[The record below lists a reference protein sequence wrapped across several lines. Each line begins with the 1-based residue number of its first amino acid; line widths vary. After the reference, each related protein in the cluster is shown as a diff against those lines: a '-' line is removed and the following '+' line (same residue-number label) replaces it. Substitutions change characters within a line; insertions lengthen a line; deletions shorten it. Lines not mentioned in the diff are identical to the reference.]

1 MILKYY
7 HGYVNLDKLSEMMNT
22 TRQGTTAYNIKAT
35 LKDLGFNSYGLKS
48 ESVPNLKLPCI
59 AHVII
64 NHSYKH
70 YIVIYKVNLKKQTL
84 LIADPATHL
93 KLISFKEFKQI
104 WSGITIH
111 MYPVTHIVYEPKP
124 NTYKFIWYY
133 IKKHLRL
140 VVIIQLISI
149 IVSLLTFSSSIF
161 LPITISFYNNQSIL
175 YKIFLVYL
183 FLFSIKNFFLIIKNK
198 LIIKFNLD
206 LNQELQVDIF
216 QKILNLPYRYYR
228 RKTTGEITSYFND
241 LYTIR
246 NAISHFTQV
255 SLIELPLI
263 LLLII
268 FIFKLSIFLFL
279 IIFVIIFIIV
289 LITLIYQ
296 KKQNIWMSEGFRNK
310 AVINSYINENVMG
323 FETVKNL
330 NITNKVYNTFKHKY
344 QIFLNVSKKIFTC
357 ETNSEFFKNIIND
370 LGMLLITII
379 IIKISNNLNLF
390 VIMYILISFFISSI
404 RNILDLN
411 YQIGEIKSSLI
422 NITELTDKKSEN
434 INIIKTLGNIVI
446 HNLNYSYDKNS
457 YVLKNINLTIKKS
470 NKVMVTGTSGSGKS
484 TLFKIIK
491 GYYKDYEGS
500 VKIGGY
506 EVKQNSF
513 DDIVYVSQKEI
524 LFTGTLKDNLNLKSE
539 NYKNIEICKINDFA
553 KADYSQLIEE
563 DGFNLSGGQKQ
574 RIILARALNNFN
586 ILIIDEGLNQ
596 VSIDMERKILKQ
608 IFNNYSDKTIIYIS
622 HRLDNLDI
630 FDQYIKIQKGQVVIN
645 TKRNN

>member
-1 MILKYY
+1 
-7 HGYVNLDKLSEMMNT
+7 
-22 TRQGTTAYNIKAT
+22 
-35 LKDLGFNSYGLKS
+35 
-48 ESVPNLKLPCI
+48 
-59 AHVII
+59 
-64 NHSYKH
+64 
-70 YIVIYKVNLKKQTL
+70 
-84 LIADPATHL
+84 
-93 KLISFKEFKQI
+93 
-104 WSGITIH
+104 
-111 MYPVTHIVYEPKP
+111 
-124 NTYKFIWYY
+124 
-133 IKKHLRL
+133 
-140 VVIIQLISI
+140 
-149 IVSLLTFSSSIF
+149 
-161 LPITISFYNNQSIL
+161 
-175 YKIFLVYL
+175 
-183 FLFSIKNFFLIIKNK
+183 
-198 LIIKFNLD
+198 
-206 LNQELQVDIF
+206 
-216 QKILNLPYRYYR
+216 
-228 RKTTGEITSYFND
+228 
-241 LYTIR
+241 
-246 NAISHFTQV
+246 
-255 SLIELPLI
+255 
-263 LLLII
+263 
-268 FIFKLSIFLFL
+268 
-279 IIFVIIFIIV
+279 
-289 LITLIYQ
+289 
-296 KKQNIWMSEGFRNK
+296 
-310 AVINSYINENVMG
+310 
-323 FETVKNL
+323 
-330 NITNKVYNTFKHKY
+330 
-344 QIFLNVSKKIFTC
+344 
-357 ETNSEFFKNIIND
+357 
-370 LGMLLITII
+370 MLLITII